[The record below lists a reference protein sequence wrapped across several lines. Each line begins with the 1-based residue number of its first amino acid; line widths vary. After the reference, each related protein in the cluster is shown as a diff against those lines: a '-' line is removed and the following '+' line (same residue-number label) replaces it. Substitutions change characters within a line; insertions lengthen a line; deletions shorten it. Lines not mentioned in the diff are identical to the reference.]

1 MIRLVCISL
10 VSFRLFLHSSRIRI
24 LSKNLFCHS
33 NDRASYSH
41 YHILSSGNDIRLII
55 TFMLARSFFFSS
67 VQMSLSLYSLL
78 FHSRSAHILLAF
90 CIGRRTFYRLQI
102 AIHIRY
108 TTHTHAPKPN
118 VNRRI
123 LLIILIFFLS
133 FQFCKNSA
141 EQTDYF

>member
-67 VQMSLSLYSLL
+67 SLFRCRFRCIHFFSILVQ
-78 FHSRSAHILLAF
+78 
-90 CIGRRTFYRLQI
+90 
-102 AIHIRY
+102 
-108 TTHTHAPKPN
+108 
-118 VNRRI
+118 
-123 LLIILIFFLS
+123 LIFCLHFALVEGPSIDCKLQYIYDTLTHQNLMLIAESSSLFLFS
-133 FQFCKNSA
+133 S
-141 EQTDYF
+141 